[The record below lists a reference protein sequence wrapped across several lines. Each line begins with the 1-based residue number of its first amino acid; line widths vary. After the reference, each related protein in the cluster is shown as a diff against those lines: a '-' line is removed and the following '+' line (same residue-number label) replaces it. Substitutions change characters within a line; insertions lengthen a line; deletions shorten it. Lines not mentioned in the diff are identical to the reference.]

1 MARIAKLIRSPVAQF
16 LATGLLT
23 LAVLLVGTAA
33 LNSQA
38 ARDKALL
45 DAQAYTKLLAHSVA
59 EPVIP
64 TKLAEGHRGAIDRF
78 DLVTTQF
85 LLVGGVLRIK
95 IWDESGKIVYSDEE
109 KLIGKTFTLGD
120 EELEILRSRDGGTD
134 AEPTDLSKPENRYEP
149 DVKMVEV
156 YTQIHA
162 PDDLGNP
169 GEGKP
174 LLFEAYFS
182 VAGIERQQA
191 EMIAPFRRITLGAL
205 GILVAV
211 ATALLWVLTRR
222 ITRAAAERERL
233 LRSAASASDAER
245 RRIARDLHDG
255 VVQDLAGSTFALS
268 ALSRDATGAERDALL
283 ETEDS
288 LRSSLRALRSLL
300 VEIHPPGLSAD
311 SLPAALQDLIAPAQ
325 ATGVRATVDVSG
337 GRAATGETV
346 ALVWRVAQEAVRN
359 TLRHARAA
367 ALSVVV
373 REKGGNVVLE
383 VTDDGVGFDPGA
395 VRADVHYGLRG
406 LDSLVRDSGG
416 TLVVRSAP
424 GAGTTIRL
432 ETGR

>member
-1 MARIAKLIRSPVAQF
+1 MARIGKLLRSPVVQF

-23 LAVLLVGTAA
+23 LAVLLVGTAV
-33 LNSQA
+33 LNSGA
-38 ARDKALL
+38 AREKALQ
-45 DAQAYTKLLAHSVA
+45 DAQTYTKLLAGSVA
-59 EPVIP
+59 EPSIP
-64 TKLAEGHRGAIDRF
+64 RGLVEGNQGAADRF
-78 DLVTTQF
+78 NLFAEEF
-85 LLVGGVLRIK
+85 LTVGGMRRIK
-95 IWDESGKIVYSDEE
+95 IWNEDGTIIYSDEE
-109 KLIGKTFTLGD
+109 KLIGKTFKLGH
-120 EELEILRSRDGGTD
+120 EELEILHSRNGGTD
-134 AEPTDLSKPENRYEP
+134 AEPTDLTSPENEYEP
-149 DVKMVEV
+149 DVEMVEV
-156 YTQIHA
+156 YTQIQA
-162 PDDLGNP
+162 PDDLGNS
-169 GEGKP
+169 GEGPP

-182 VAGIERQQA
+182 VAEIERQQA
-191 EMIAPFRRITLGAL
+191 AMIAPFRSITLGAL

-268 ALSRDATGAERDALL
+268 ALSRDATGAEREALL

-300 VEIHPPGLSAD
+300 VEIHPPGLSAE
-311 SLPAALQDLIAPAQ
+311 SLPAALQDLIAPAE

-337 GRAATGETV
+337 GRGATGETV

-395 VRADVHYGLRG
+395 VRPDVHYGLRG